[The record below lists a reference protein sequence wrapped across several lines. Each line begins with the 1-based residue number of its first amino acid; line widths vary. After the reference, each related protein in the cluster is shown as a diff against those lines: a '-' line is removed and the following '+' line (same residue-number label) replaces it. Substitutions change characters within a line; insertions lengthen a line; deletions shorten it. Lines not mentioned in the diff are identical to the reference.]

1 MRDKLTTLEQAAAGV
16 KTGAQVV
23 MSANM
28 NRSPMAL
35 LRQVVRQGTRDLRVV
50 GVVGGEINIDFL
62 VGAGAVRVV
71 DTCSV
76 TLGRVRAHRPQLRP
90 LRASGPGEGAR
101 QHVRGALFTGPGW
114 VYGSALHARHRA
126 GGDGPA
132 EASRRHGR
140 GGGSVRRQDAFRGG
154 EGAAAR
160 TWRCS
165 TRRKRTGRATCRAA
179 TTSRR

>member
-1 MRDKLTTLEQAAAGV
+1 MRDKLTTLERAAAAV

-62 VGAGAVRVV
+62 VGAGAVNIV

-76 TLGRVRAHRPQLRP
+76 TMGEFARTGPNFARYVLAGRVRSLDN
-90 LRASGPGEGAR
+90 
-101 QHVRGALFTGPGW
+101 T
-114 VYGSALHARHRA
+114 
-126 GGDGPA
+126 
-132 EASRRHGR
+132 
-140 GGGSVRRQDAFRGG
+140 
-154 EGAAAR
+154 
-160 TWRCS
+160 
-165 TRRKRTGRATCRAA
+165 
-179 TTSRR
+179 